1 LNVALI
7 QILPDFFGKTP
18 LSILRLDLPDP
29 VSGGNKIF
37 KLKYNLVE
45 MREQGFEKLLTF
57 GGAFSNHIAAV
68 ATAGKKN
75 GFGTIGIIR
84 GDELTEISNPVL
96 DYASSCGMKLVFISR
111 EDYRKRNEKE
121 FQKKLLAHYG
131 PAYLLPEGGSNE
143 FAVKGCEEI
152 LSQATDS
159 YDELFCPVGTAATLA
174 GIIAAAKKHQF
185 VTGIAVLNGK
195 EYLEKE
201 VEKFLSNKNVNAE
214 WQIVHEY
221 TFGGYGKS
229 NIELKEFIS
238 AMEKKYEL
246 PLDEIYSGK
255 TLYAI
260 SEMKKTNLLCGEN
273 PLFIHTGGYAF
284 SSLLPM
290 HNFLSE

>member
-1 LNVALI
+1 MVSEI

-45 MREQGFEKLLTF
+45 MRKQGFEKLLTF

-75 GFGTIGIIR
+75 GFGTVGIIR

-121 FQKKLLAHYG
+121 FQGQLLEQYG

-143 FAVKGCEEI
+143 FAVKGCMEI
-152 LSQATDS
+152 LSEATDF
-159 YDELFCPVGTAATLA
+159 YDEIFCPVGTGATLA
-174 GIIAAAKKHQF
+174 GIIVGAKKHQLI
-185 VTGIAVLNGK
+185 TGIAVLNGK

-201 VEKFLSNKNVNAE
+201 VEKFLSGETVNAE
-214 WQIVHEY
+214 WQIVHDF
-221 TFGGYGKS
+221 TGGGYGKS
-229 NIELKEFIS
+229 SPGLKDFE
-238 AMEKKYEL
+238 ADMKNKYDL
-246 PLDEIYSGK
+246 PLDEIYSAK

-260 SEMKKTNLLCGEN
+260 SQMKKTNLLRGEN

-290 HNFLSE
+290 HNFLPE